1 MRDDGAEKP
10 RQWARIIALIDAH
23 LTSLSTLH
31 TLQTPQ
37 VIAAEFV
44 PLVST
49 ASALVAPFSASPQQ
63 VARAEEV
70 AGIVASLT
78 QDPLLTQAVLVRETL
93 PSIAL
98 DQTEVARALGPDVTT
113 LARELHSFGNV
124 ALAHR
129 AGTTRRL
136 DPAQAEVLRKMLLS
150 VVSDPRLV
158 IARIAR
164 QLVLMRHAKTSS
176 ADDRLTWSLETREVF
191 APLANRLG
199 LWQLKWELE
208 DLAFRFLEPDDY
220 KRVAAALAEKRVA
233 REQYIAD
240 LVAQLTALLAAEG
253 IRAEVYG
260 RPKHIYSIWR
270 KMQRKQ
276 LAFDQV
282 FDVRAVRIIVE
293 TVADCYAALGVVH
306 GQFTYLPGEFDDYIA
321 TPKGNFYRSIHTAV
335 IGPQAQAVEVQ
346 IRTREMHEQ
355 AELGLAAHWRYKEG
369 AARDVSYDRKIAW
382 VRKLLEPTS
391 GTSDATDRDFL
402 EEVRA
407 ELFEDRVYAL
417 TPKGEVVD
425 LPSGATPLDFAYQVH
440 TNLGHRCKGAR
451 VNGRIVPLTRAL
463 QNGEIVEIITGK
475 QLAPSRDWLA
485 PDQGFLVSPRSR
497 AKVRAWFRKLD
508 EGDHRAAG
516 HAAVDRELARLGGGP
531 ELLAAL
537 VQELKSGDADRLY
550 VLVGEGEIGSGQ
562 LTQAIERL
570 VAPVNRPAA
579 KSRTRAKPKRA
590 TSSPVELSGVGD
602 LPISLARCCAPVR
615 PQSIAGYVTLGR
627 GVTVHRKDCV
637 GLKRMLAAHPERALP
652 AAWSAND
659 GALPVQL
666 SVEAWDRRG
675 LVRDI
680 SEILAAAQLNIES
693 MQTTTDAAAGIARI
707 TVSTAVQHMTE
718 LEQLL
723 TRLQR
728 VPGVTRARRSG

>member
-1 MRDDGAEKP
+1 MTAPKKT
-10 RQWARIIALIDAH
+10 RQWTRIIASIDAH
-23 LTSLSTLH
+23 LTSPSRYPP
-31 TLQTPQ
+31 LQTPQ
-37 VIAAEFV
+37 VIAAEIM
-44 PLVST
+44 PLVSA
-49 ASALVAPFSASPQQ
+49 ASALVAPFSLDRERM
-63 VARAEEV
+63 ARAEEV
-70 AGIVASLT
+70 AALVASLT
-78 QDPLLTQAVLVRETL
+78 QDPLLTQAVLAREAL
-93 PSIAL
+93 AGDAL
-98 DQTEVARALGPDVTT
+98 DQPDLARALGPEVVA
-113 LARELHSFGNV
+113 LARELHTFGSV
-124 ALAHR
+124 TLANR
-129 AGTTRRL
+129 AGGTRRL

-164 QLVLMRHAKTSS
+164 QLVLMRHAKTAST
-176 ADDRLTWSLETREVF
+176 AERLTWSLETREVF

-208 DLAFRFLEPDDY
+208 DLAFRFLEPEDY
-220 KRVAAALAEKRVA
+220 KRVATALAEKRVA

-240 LVAQLTALLAAEG
+240 LVAQLTTLLAAEA

-282 FDVRAVRIIVE
+282 FDVRAVRVIVDN
-293 TVADCYAALGVVH
+293 VADCYAALGVVH

-335 IGPQAQAVEVQ
+335 LGPQAQAVEVQ

-382 VRKLLEPTS
+382 VRKLLEPAS
-391 GTSDATDRDFL
+391 GAADHADRDFL

-508 EGDHRAAG
+508 EGDHREAG
-516 HAAVDRELARLGGGP
+516 HATVDRELARLGAGS
-531 ELLAAL
+531 ELIAAL
-537 VQELKSGDADRLY
+537 VQELKTGDADRLY

-570 VAPVNRPAA
+570 VAPTHRPVVKA
-579 KSRTRAKPKRA
+579 RTRAKPKRA
-590 TSSPVELSGVGD
+590 SSSPVELSGIGD

-615 PQSIAGYVTLGR
+615 PQAIAGYVTLGR
-627 GVTVHRKDCV
+627 GVTVHRKDCA
-637 GLKRMLAAHPERALP
+637 GLKRMVGAHPERALP
-652 AAWSAND
+652 ATWSASD
-659 GALPVQL
+659 GVLPVQV

-707 TVSTAVQHMTE
+707 TISTAVQNLPE
-718 LEQLL
+718 LDQVLA
-723 TRLQR
+723 RLGR